1 MTRLEYMT
9 ELKAGL
15 CGFDKEVREEI
26 INDYTEHFDE
36 GIALGKSE
44 EEICNE
50 LGSVEE
56 LVKELKEI
64 GNKKKAFDFSSIDFD
79 KYAEKFAKTL
89 GSIGA
94 AVYRGAGTVAGKADG
109 VVQEASA
116 FAKMVAKGFEES
128 MEAHKE
134 KDCEKNEECASP
146 DEGNND
152 RA

>member
-1 MTRLEYMT
+1 MTKIEYMT

-15 CGFDKEVREEI
+15 CGFDKEIRDEI
-26 INDYTEHFDE
+26 INDYEEHFDE
-36 GIALGKSE
+36 GISLGKSE
-44 EEICNE
+44 DEICKE
-50 LGSVEE
+50 LGSVSE
-56 LVKELKEI
+56 LVDELKEI

-94 AVYRGAGTVAGKADG
+94 AVYRGAGTVADKADG

-128 MEAHKE
+128 MEAHRAKE
-134 KDCEKNEECASP
+134 DKP
-146 DEGNND
+146 DDGADKAEY
-152 RA
+152 